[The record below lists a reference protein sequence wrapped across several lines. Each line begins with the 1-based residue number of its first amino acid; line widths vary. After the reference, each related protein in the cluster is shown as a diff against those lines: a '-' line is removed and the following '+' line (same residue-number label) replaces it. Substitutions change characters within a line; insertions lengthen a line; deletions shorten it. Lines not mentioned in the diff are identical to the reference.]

1 MEVWAVV
8 PAHLIY
14 SESKHIHRKRR
25 ALSWACDVHG
35 LSIVPFKTLP
45 IVYPQSDKKIKQ
57 LKGKQEEVT
66 LRMRRG
72 L

>member
-14 SESKHIHRKRR
+14 SESKHIHRKGR
-25 ALSWACDVHG
+25 ALSWACDVRG

-45 IVYPQSDKKIKQ
+45 IVPTPSQTKK
-57 LKGKQEEVT
+57 
-66 LRMRRG
+66 
-72 L
+72 